1 MRSNTKQALLVT
13 VVGVTL
19 FVALLRL
26 SDVLAFAAQLVD
38 LVLPIL
44 AGGILALF
52 LSVPMAGLEKRLGR
66 LFAKA
71 RKQPSGKALHLLS
84 FLLTLLGVVLVL
96 VLALT
101 LLIPE
106 LVQSFHSLYLQ
117 IEANIPR
124 WTAYL
129 HAQDPDMGWLMS
141 RLEGIDW
148 EQLLHKVTSGL
159 DTVLVNAAGAVS
171 ATVNLVVTASF
182 ALIISVYLSL
192 GAQSLGHQA
201 RTLVRAY
208 LKPGHAAWVLKFCRL
223 FRQSFANFLTGQCSE
238 AVILGMLFNDKLTLH
253 LSNVRAFRLDMRL
266 MKNIFYIGVPSGV
279 ENGMFQLGRL
289 VLFSLIST
297 FGTASMVANAIGNTI
312 ANFNCFAG
320 QAINLGLAAVV
331 SQCVGAG
338 EFDQARAYMKKI
350 VKWTYGIM
358 AVVNLTIIALLP
370 LIMRVY
376 NVSPEAEK
384 LAVTVSL
391 IHGIS
396 SIFLWIPAFTIPS
409 FLRAAGDAQFTMLAS
424 MTTMWLV
431 RVLLAYVLGRYLG
444 YGVVGVWFAHAI
456 LDWLV
461 RGSVFILRYRSGKWE
476 SMGIKT

>member
-13 VVGVTL
+13 LVGVTL

-182 ALIISVYLSL
+182 ALIISVYLS
-192 GAQSLGHQA
+192 A

-238 AVILGMLFNDKLTLH
+238 AVILGMLMSLAFSLFRIPYGSLVGMLTAICAIIPYVGAL
-253 LSNVRAFRLDMRL
+253 LSCVISVLLVLLVDPLLAVRALLVYLAVQFIENQFIYPRVVGKSVGLSPLYTLVAAM
-266 MKNIFYIGVPSGV
+266 IGGKLF
-279 ENGMFQLGRL
+279 GILGI
-289 VLFSLIST
+289 LFFIPLT
-297 FGTASMVANAIGNTI
+297 
-312 ANFNCFAG
+312 
-320 QAINLGLAAVV
+320 AVV
-331 SQCVGAG
+331 L
-338 EFDQARAYMKKI
+338 EL
-350 VKWTYGIM
+350 VKED
-358 AVVNLTIIALLP
+358 AC
-370 LIMRVY
+370 RR
-376 NVSPEAEK
+376 
-384 LAVTVSL
+384 
-391 IHGIS
+391 
-396 SIFLWIPAFTIPS
+396 
-409 FLRAAGDAQFTMLAS
+409 LRTKETLQ
-424 MTTMWLV
+424 
-431 RVLLAYVLGRYLG
+431 
-444 YGVVGVWFAHAI
+444 
-456 LDWLV
+456 
-461 RGSVFILRYRSGKWE
+461 
-476 SMGIKT
+476 

>member
-96 VLALT
+96 ALT

-159 DTVLVNAAGAVS
+159 DKVLVNAAGAVS

-182 ALIISVYLSL
+182 ALIISAYLSL

-238 AVILGMLFNDKLTLH
+238 AVILGMLMSLAFSLFRIPYGSLVGMLTAICAIIPYVGAL
-253 LSNVRAFRLDMRL
+253 LSCVISVLLVLLVDPLLAVRALLVCLAVQFIE
-266 MKNIFYIGVPSGV
+266 NQFISPPGGGQIGGAFAPVHPCGSHDRRQALRHPLLHPSDDG
-279 ENGMFQLGRL
+279 G
-289 VLFSLIST
+289 
-297 FGTASMVANAIGNTI
+297 A
-312 ANFNCFAG
+312 
-320 QAINLGLAAVV
+320 
-331 SQCVGAG
+331 GAG
-338 EFDQARAYMKKI
+338 EGRR
-350 VKWTYGIM
+350 
-358 AVVNLTIIALLP
+358 LP
-370 LIMRVY
+370 PPAQQRDAAITKSTNSGPADLFQSLRGLVLWGY
-376 NVSPEAEK
+376 FTC
-384 LAVTVSL
+384 TVMVRSL
-391 IHGIS
+391 PGS
-396 SIFLWIPAFTIPS
+396 
-409 FLRAAGDAQFTMLAS
+409 
-424 MTTMWLV
+424 
-431 RVLLAYVLGRYLG
+431 
-444 YGVVGVWFAHAI
+444 
-456 LDWLV
+456 
-461 RGSVFILRYRSGKWE
+461 RG
-476 SMGIKT
+476 

>member
-238 AVILGMLFNDKLTLH
+238 AVILGMLMSLAFSLFRIPYGSLVGMLTCVSSVFLV
-253 LSNVRAFRLDMRL
+253 LLVDPLLAVRALLVYLAVQFIENQFIYPRVVGKSVGLSPLYTLVAAM
-266 MKNIFYIGVPSGV
+266 IGGKLF
-279 ENGMFQLGRL
+279 GILGI
-289 VLFSLIST
+289 LFFIPLT
-297 FGTASMVANAIGNTI
+297 
-312 ANFNCFAG
+312 
-320 QAINLGLAAVV
+320 AVV
-331 SQCVGAG
+331 L
-338 EFDQARAYMKKI
+338 EL
-350 VKWTYGIM
+350 VKED
-358 AVVNLTIIALLP
+358 VC
-370 LIMRVY
+370 RR
-376 NVSPEAEK
+376 
-384 LAVTVSL
+384 
-391 IHGIS
+391 
-396 SIFLWIPAFTIPS
+396 
-409 FLRAAGDAQFTMLAS
+409 LRTKETLQ
-424 MTTMWLV
+424 
-431 RVLLAYVLGRYLG
+431 
-444 YGVVGVWFAHAI
+444 
-456 LDWLV
+456 
-461 RGSVFILRYRSGKWE
+461 
-476 SMGIKT
+476 

>member
-13 VVGVTL
+13 LVGVTL

-182 ALIISVYLSL
+182 ALSISVYLSL

-238 AVILGMLFNDKLTLH
+238 AVILGMLMSLAFSLFRIPYGSLVGMLTAICAIIPYVGAL
-253 LSNVRAFRLDMRL
+253 LSCVISVLLVLLVDPLLAVRALLVYLAVQFIENQFIYPRVVGKSVGLSPLYTLVAAM
-266 MKNIFYIGVPSGV
+266 IGGKLF
-279 ENGMFQLGRL
+279 GILGI
-289 VLFSLIST
+289 LFFIPLT
-297 FGTASMVANAIGNTI
+297 
-312 ANFNCFAG
+312 
-320 QAINLGLAAVV
+320 AVV
-331 SQCVGAG
+331 L
-338 EFDQARAYMKKI
+338 EL
-350 VKWTYGIM
+350 VKED
-358 AVVNLTIIALLP
+358 AC
-370 LIMRVY
+370 RR
-376 NVSPEAEK
+376 
-384 LAVTVSL
+384 
-391 IHGIS
+391 
-396 SIFLWIPAFTIPS
+396 
-409 FLRAAGDAQFTMLAS
+409 LRTKETLQ
-424 MTTMWLV
+424 
-431 RVLLAYVLGRYLG
+431 
-444 YGVVGVWFAHAI
+444 
-456 LDWLV
+456 
-461 RGSVFILRYRSGKWE
+461 
-476 SMGIKT
+476 

>member
-1 MRSNTKQALLVT
+1 MASIPGIALYNGGAALWRTMGRSDISLKVSLLMNGINVAGNAILIFGFGMD
-13 VVGVTL
+13 VAGV
-19 FVALLRL
+19 A
-26 SDVLAFAAQLVD
+26 
-38 LVLPIL
+38 
-44 AGGILALF
+44 
-52 LSVPMAGLEKRLGR
+52 
-66 LFAKA
+66 
-71 RKQPSGKALHLLS
+71 
-84 FLLTLLGVVLVL
+84 
-96 VLALT
+96 
-101 LLIPE
+101 IP
-106 LVQSFHSLYLQ
+106 
-117 IEANIPR
+117 
-124 WTAYL
+124 
-129 HAQDPDMGWLMS
+129 
-141 RLEGIDW
+141 
-148 EQLLHKVTSGL
+148 
-159 DTVLVNAAGAVS
+159 
-171 ATVNLVVTASF
+171 
-182 ALIISVYLSL
+182 
-192 GAQSLGHQA
+192 
-201 RTLVRAY
+201 TLVSRAV
-208 LKPGHAAWVLKFCRL
+208 AA
-223 FRQSFANFLTGQCSE
+223 

-350 VKWTYGIM
+350 VKWTCGIM